1 MSTTLHC
8 AVIALLVS
16 AAASAQV
23 KESITVSY
31 VEVPV
36 TVVDRAGNP
45 VRGLQGK
52 DFEVLDQGKAR
63 VIRSFDVVDFA
74 SPESVTAISPLNPVA
89 RRNFLLLFDLT
100 YSSPEA
106 ITRAQAAASNFLK
119 TMVGPRDLVGVATL
133 DIMHGFRLLSAFTTD
148 RRLIVAAI
156 ENPLSFRGFDPL
168 QIASVSPLESLSD
181 LPDAST
187 GDTNKFGATDDL
199 KDMLRGAGRSQDE
212 NNRANIDRQVSLLTG
227 MATMLRAVSGQKHVV
242 FLSEGFDPRLMQGRE
257 AAGGQADKTF
267 EKASIESGQLW
278 NVDNDNRYGS
288 SKSIS
293 LLTVLTDAAKRSD
306 VILDAVDIHGLR
318 SNLDPRKGVS
328 PQSNEGLHLLADSTG
343 GRVFQNSNDLSSD
356 FGRILKAQEVV
367 YILGFQ
373 APVQQPGKFHPLN
386 VRVTGVPGAHV
397 SARTGYYEPG
407 GENRIERT
415 LTNAEV
421 VLNDI
426 PQDAIH
432 VAALAAAFPTTGPK
446 AQVPVILEVNG
457 PDLIAADKGGQS
469 AALGIFVYAFDE
481 TGVVGDSI
489 YQRANLDLAKLGG
502 SLKNGVKYYAT
513 LSLPPGHY
521 AIKSLVTLG
530 ETGKRGFARNDVV
543 VPNGNDFAVSQ
554 PLFFEEPGHWLMLK
568 GGSHDRTNAAY
579 PFAVA
584 GKPFIPSAGVRI
596 RSGEPR
602 TFAIFVQNAAPDDLS
617 VVTTPR
623 ATMAA
628 KGTGSNGS
636 LFVFRLDSVEAKD
649 AAMNVTVQ
657 KRGGE
662 SQTTSV
668 PITTQ

>member
-1 MSTTLHC
+1 MRTVLRY
-8 AVIALLVS
+8 AAIALLVT

-63 VIRSFDVVDFA
+63 AIRSFDVVDFA

-100 YSSPEA
+100 YSSPETM
-106 ITRAQAAASNFLK
+106 TRAQAAAGNFLK
-119 TMVGPRDLVGVATL
+119 TMVGPRDLVGVATI

-156 ENPLSFRGFDPL
+156 EDPRSFHGFDPL
-168 QIASVSPLESLSD
+168 QIAAVSPIDSITD
-181 LPDAST
+181 LPDPT
-187 GDTNKFGATDDL
+187 GAENKLGVTEDL
-199 KDMLRGAGRSQDE
+199 KDMLRGASRSQDE

-227 MATMLRAVSGQKHVV
+227 MTTALRAVSGQKHVV

-257 AAGGQADKTF
+257 ASGGQSDKAF
-267 EKASIESGQLW
+267 EKASVESGQIW

-293 LLTVLTDAAKRSD
+293 MLTMLTDAAKRSD

-356 FGRILKAQEVV
+356 FGRILKSQEVV

-373 APVQQPGKFHPLN
+373 APVQQPGKFHALN
-386 VRVTGVPGAHV
+386 VRVTNVPGARV

-407 GENRIERT
+407 GENRIERS

-426 PQDAIH
+426 PQEAIH

-457 PDLIAADKGGQS
+457 PDLIAAGTGSQS
-469 AALGIFVYAFDE
+469 STLGIFIYAFEE
-481 TGVVGDSI
+481 TGVVDDSI
-489 YQRANLDLAKLGG
+489 YQRATLDLTKLGG

-636 LFVFRLDSVEAKD
+636 LFVFRLDSVEPKD

-668 PITTQ
+668 PIATQ

>member
-1 MSTTLHC
+1 MRTVLRY
-8 AVIALLVS
+8 AALALLLA

-63 VIRSFDVVDFA
+63 AIRSFDVVDFA

-100 YSSPEA
+100 FSSPET
-106 ITRAQAAASNFLK
+106 ITRAQAAAGNFLK
-119 TMVGPRDLVGVATL
+119 TMVGPRDLVGVATI

-156 ENPLSFRGFDPL
+156 EDPRSFRGFDPL
-168 QIASVSPLESLSD
+168 QIAAVSPLESLSD

-187 GDTNKFGATDDL
+187 GDSNKFGATDEL

-227 MATMLRAVSGQKHVV
+227 MATTLRAVSGQKHVV

-257 AAGGQADKTF
+257 ASGGQSEKAF

-293 LLTVLTDAAKRSD
+293 LLTMLTDAAKRSD

-373 APVQQPGKFHPLN
+373 APVQQPGKFHALN
-386 VRVTGVPGAHV
+386 VRVTGVPGARV

-407 GENRIERT
+407 GENRIERS

-457 PDLIAADKGGQS
+457 PDLIAADKGSQS
-469 AALGIFVYAFDE
+469 ATLGIFIYAFDE

-489 YQRANLDLAKLGG
+489 YQRASLDLAKLGG

-543 VPNGNDFAVSQ
+543 VPKGNDFAVSQ
-554 PLFFEEPGHWLMLK
+554 PLFFEEPGRWLMLK
-568 GGSHDRTNAAY
+568 GGSHDRTDAAY

-636 LFVFRLDSVEAKD
+636 LFVFRLDSVEPKD

-662 SQTTSV
+662 SQTSSV
-668 PITTQ
+668 PIATQ

>member
-1 MSTTLHC
+1 MRTASYFV
-8 AVIALLVS
+8 AIALLV
-16 AAASAQV
+16 AAVASAQV

-45 VRGLQGK
+45 IRGLQGK

-100 YSSPEA
+100 FSSPET
-106 ITRAQAAASNFLK
+106 ITRAQAAAGNFLK
-119 TMVGPRDLVGVATL
+119 TMVGPRDLVGVATI

-148 RRLIVAAI
+148 RRLIVTAI
-156 ENPLSFRGFDPL
+156 EDPRSFRGFDPL
-168 QIASVSPLESLSD
+168 QISAVSPLDSISD
-181 LPDAST
+181 LPDLPGA
-187 GDTNKFGATDDL
+187 DNKFGVTEEL

-212 NNRANIDRQVSLLTG
+212 NNRASIDRQVSLLTG
-227 MATMLRAVSGQKHVV
+227 MATTLRAVSGQKHVV
-242 FLSEGFDPRLMQGRE
+242 FLSEGFDPRLIQGRE
-257 AAGGQADKTF
+257 ASGGQSEKGF
-267 EKASIESGQLW
+267 ERASIESGQIW

-293 LLTVLTDAAKRSD
+293 LLTMLTDAAKRSD

-318 SNLDPRKGVS
+318 SNLDARKGVS

-356 FGRILKAQEVV
+356 FGRILKSQEVV

-373 APVQQPGKFHPLN
+373 APVQQPGKFHALN
-386 VRVTGVPGAHV
+386 VRVSGIPGARV

-407 GENRIERT
+407 GENRMERS

-426 PQDAIH
+426 PQEAIH
-432 VAALAAAFPTTGPK
+432 VAGLAAAFPTTGPK
-446 AQVPVILEVNG
+446 AQVPVILEVSG
-457 PDLIAADKGGQS
+457 QDLIAAATGAPS
-469 AALGIFVYAFDE
+469 ATLGIFIYAFDE
-481 TGVVGDSI
+481 TGVVNDSI
-489 YQRANLDLAKLGG
+489 YQRAALDLTKLGG

-513 LSLPPGHY
+513 LSLTPGHY

-530 ETGKRGFARNDVV
+530 DTGKRGFARNDVV

-554 PLFFEEPGHWLMLK
+554 PFFFEEPGRWLMLK

-579 PFAVA
+579 PFVVA
-584 GKPFIPSAGVRI
+584 GKPFIPSAGVRV

-602 TFAIFVQNAAPDDLS
+602 TFAVFVQNAAPDDLS

-623 ATMAA
+623 TTMAA
-628 KGTGSNGS
+628 KGTGSSGS

-668 PITTQ
+668 PISMQ

>member
-1 MSTTLHC
+1 M
-8 AVIALLVS
+8 
-16 AAASAQV
+16 
-23 KESITVSY
+23 
-31 VEVPV
+31 

-45 VRGLQGK
+45 IRGLQGK

-100 YSSPEA
+100 FSSPET
-106 ITRAQAAASNFLK
+106 ITRAQAAAGNFLK
-119 TMVGPRDLVGVATL
+119 TMVGPRDLVGVATI

-156 ENPLSFRGFDPL
+156 NDPRSFHGFDPL
-168 QIASVSPLESLSD
+168 QISVVSPLDTVTD
-181 LPDAST
+181 LPDLPGT
-187 GDTNKFGATDDL
+187 ENKLGVTEEL

-227 MATMLRAVSGQKHVV
+227 MATTLRAVSGQKHVV
-242 FLSEGFDPRLMQGRE
+242 FLSEGFDPRLMQGRGASGDQSE
-257 AAGGQADKTF
+257 KAF
-267 EKASIESGQLW
+267 EKNSIETGQIW

-293 LLTVLTDAAKRSD
+293 LLTMLTDAAKRSD

-318 SNLDPRKGVS
+318 SNLDPRKGLS

-356 FGRILKAQEVV
+356 FGRILKSQEVV

-386 VRVTGVPGAHV
+386 VRVTGVPGARV

-407 GENRIERT
+407 GENRMERS

-426 PQDAIH
+426 PQEAIH

-469 AALGIFVYAFDE
+469 ATLGIFIYAFDE
-481 TGVVGDSI
+481 TGVVDDSI
-489 YQRANLDLAKLGG
+489 YQRATLDLAKLGG
-502 SLKNGVKYYAT
+502 TLKNGVKYYAT

-543 VPNGNDFAVSQ
+543 VPKGNEFAVSQ

-584 GKPFIPSAGVRI
+584 GKPFIPSAGVRV

-628 KGTGSNGS
+628 KGTGSSGS

-662 SQTTSV
+662 SQTSSV

>member
-1 MSTTLHC
+1 MRTVLRY
-8 AVIALLVS
+8 AAIALFMT

-63 VIRSFDVVDFA
+63 AIRSFDVVDFA

-100 YSSPEA
+100 YSSPETM
-106 ITRAQAAASNFLK
+106 TRAQAAAGNFLK
-119 TMVGPRDLVGVATL
+119 TMVGPRDLVGVATI
-133 DIMHGFRLLSAFTTD
+133 DIMHGFRLLSSFTTD

-156 ENPLSFRGFDPL
+156 EDPRSFHGFDPL
-168 QIASVSPLESLSD
+168 QIAAVSPTDSITD
-181 LPDAST
+181 LPDPT
-187 GDTNKFGATDDL
+187 GAENKLGVTEEL
-199 KDMLRGAGRSQDE
+199 KDMLRGASRSQDE

-227 MATMLRAVSGQKHVV
+227 MTTALRAVSGQKHVV

-257 AAGGQADKTF
+257 ASGGQSDKAF
-267 EKASIESGQLW
+267 EKASVESGQIW

-293 LLTVLTDAAKRSD
+293 LLTMLTDAAKRSD

-356 FGRILKAQEVV
+356 FGRILKSQEVV

-373 APVQQPGKFHPLN
+373 APVQQPGKFHALN
-386 VRVTGVPGAHV
+386 VRVTNVPGARV

-407 GENRIERT
+407 GENRIERS

-426 PQDAIH
+426 PQEAIH

-457 PDLIAADKGGQS
+457 PDLVAAGTGGQS
-469 AALGIFVYAFDE
+469 STLGIFIYAFDE

-489 YQRANLDLAKLGG
+489 YQRATLDLTKLGG
-502 SLKNGVKYYAT
+502 SLKNGVKYYTT

-530 ETGKRGFARNDVV
+530 ETGKRGFARNDMV

-584 GKPFIPSAGVRI
+584 GKPFIPSAGVRV

-617 VVTTPR
+617 VITTPR

-628 KGTGSNGS
+628 KGTASNGS
-636 LFVFRLDSVEAKD
+636 LFVFRLDSVEPKD
-649 AAMNVTVQ
+649 GAMNVTVQ

>member
-1 MSTTLHC
+1 MRTASYFV
-8 AVIALLVS
+8 AIALLVA

-45 VRGLQGK
+45 IRGLQGK

-100 YSSPEA
+100 FSSPET
-106 ITRAQAAASNFLK
+106 ITRAQAAAGNFLK
-119 TMVGPRDLVGVATL
+119 TMVGPRDLVGVATI

-156 ENPLSFRGFDPL
+156 EDPRSFRGFDPL
-168 QIASVSPLESLSD
+168 QISAVSPLDSISD
-181 LPDAST
+181 LPDLPGA
-187 GDTNKFGATDDL
+187 DNKFGVTEEL

-212 NNRANIDRQVSLLTG
+212 NNRASIDRQVSLLTG
-227 MATMLRAVSGQKHVV
+227 MATTLRAVSGQKHVV
-242 FLSEGFDPRLMQGRE
+242 FLSEGFDPRLIQGRE
-257 AAGGQADKTF
+257 ASGGQSEKGF
-267 EKASIESGQLW
+267 ERASIESGQIW

-293 LLTVLTDAAKRSD
+293 LLTMLTDAAKRSD

-318 SNLDPRKGVS
+318 SNLDARKGVS

-356 FGRILKAQEVV
+356 FGRILKSQEVV

-373 APVQQPGKFHPLN
+373 APVQQPGKFHALN
-386 VRVTGVPGAHV
+386 VRVTGIPGARV

-407 GENRIERT
+407 GENRMERS

-426 PQDAIH
+426 PQEAIH
-432 VAALAAAFPTTGPK
+432 VASLAAAFPTTGLK

-457 PDLIAADKGGQS
+457 SDLIAADKGSQS
-469 AALGIFVYAFDE
+469 ATLGIFIYAFDE
-481 TGVVGDSI
+481 TGVVNDSI
-489 YQRANLDLAKLGG
+489 YQRAALDLTKLGG

-513 LSLPPGHY
+513 LSLTPGHY

-530 ETGKRGFARNDVV
+530 DAGKRGFARNDVV

-554 PLFFEEPGHWLMLK
+554 PFFFEEPGRWLMLK

-579 PFAVA
+579 PFVVA
-584 GKPFIPSAGVRI
+584 GKPFIPSAGVRV

-623 ATMAA
+623 TTMAA
-628 KGTGSNGS
+628 KGTGTNGS

-668 PITTQ
+668 PISMQ

>member
-1 MSTTLHC
+1 MRTVLRY
-8 AVIALLVS
+8 AAIALLVT

-100 YSSPEA
+100 YSSPETM
-106 ITRAQAAASNFLK
+106 TRAQAAAGNFLK
-119 TMVGPRDLVGVATL
+119 TMVGPRDLVGVATI

-156 ENPLSFRGFDPL
+156 EDPRSFHGFDPL
-168 QIASVSPLESLSD
+168 QIAAVSPIDSITD
-181 LPDAST
+181 LPDPT
-187 GDTNKFGATDDL
+187 GAENKLGVTEEL
-199 KDMLRGAGRSQDE
+199 KDMLRGASRSQDE

-227 MATMLRAVSGQKHVV
+227 MTTALRAVSGQKHVV

-257 AAGGQADKTF
+257 ASGGQSDKAF
-267 EKASIESGQLW
+267 EKASVESGQIW

-293 LLTVLTDAAKRSD
+293 MLTMLTDAAKRSD

-356 FGRILKAQEVV
+356 FGRILKSQEVV

-373 APVQQPGKFHPLN
+373 APVQQPGKFHALN
-386 VRVTGVPGAHV
+386 VRVTNVPGARV

-407 GENRIERT
+407 GENRIERS

-426 PQDAIH
+426 SQEAIH

-457 PDLIAADKGGQS
+457 PDLVTAGTGGQS
-469 AALGIFVYAFDE
+469 STLGIFIYAFDE

-489 YQRANLDLAKLGG
+489 YQRATLDLTKLGG
-502 SLKNGVKYYAT
+502 SLKNGVKYYTT

-568 GGSHDRTNAAY
+568 GGSHDKTNAAY

-584 GKPFIPSAGVRI
+584 GKPFIPSAGVRV

-602 TFAIFVQNAAPDDLS
+602 TFAIFVQNAVPDDLS

-628 KGTGSNGS
+628 KGTASNGS
-636 LFVFRLDSVEAKD
+636 LFVFRLDSVEPKD

>member
-1 MSTTLHC
+1 MRTIYSC
-8 AVIALLVS
+8 AAL
-16 AAASAQV
+16 AFFITATASAQV

-74 SPESVTAISPLNPVA
+74 SPASVTAISPLNPVA

-100 YSSPEA
+100 YAAPES
-106 ITRAQAAASNFLK
+106 ITRAQTAASNFLTTK
-119 TMVGPRDLVGVATL
+119 VGPRDLVGVATI

-148 RRLIVAAI
+148 RRLIVSAI

-168 QIASVSPLESLSD
+168 QIAAVSPLESLSD
-181 LPDAST
+181 LPEPPT
-187 GDTNKFGATDDL
+187 GEKSKFGATDEL
-199 KDMLRGAGRSQDE
+199 KDMLHGVTRSEDE
-212 NNRANIDRQVSLLTG
+212 YSRESIDRQVSLLTG
-227 MATMLRAVSGQKHVV
+227 MATMLRAVTGQKHVV
-242 FLSEGFDPRLMQGRE
+242 FLSEGFDPRLIQGRE
-257 AAGGQADKTF
+257 ARGGQEEKAND
-267 EKASIESGQLW
+267 KASIENGELW
-278 NVDNDNRYGS
+278 NVDTDNFYGS

-293 LLTVLTDAAKRSD
+293 LLTTLTDAAKRSD
-306 VILDAVDIHGLR
+306 VILDAIDIHGLR
-318 SNLDPRKGVS
+318 SSLDTRKGVS
-328 PQSNEGLHLLADSTG
+328 PKSNEGLHLLADSTG
-343 GRVFQNSNDLSSD
+343 GTVFQNSNDLTTD
-356 FGRILKAQEVV
+356 FDRMLKAQEVV
-367 YILGFQ
+367 YVLGFQ
-373 APVQQPGKFHPLN
+373 APVQQPGKFHALN
-386 VRVTGVPGAHV
+386 VRVKGVSGARV
-397 SARTGYYEPG
+397 SSRTGYYEPG
-407 GENRIERT
+407 GENRMERS

-432 VAALAAAFPTTGPK
+432 VEALAAAFPTTSQK
-446 AQVPVILEVNG
+446 AQVPVILEVSG
-457 PDLIAADKGGQS
+457 PDLLAAATGAPS

-489 YQRANLDLAKLGG
+489 YQRANLDLTKISG

-543 VPNGNDFAVSQ
+543 VPNGSDFAVSQ
-554 PLFFEEPGHWLMLK
+554 PLFFEEPGRWLMLK

-584 GKPFIPSAGVRI
+584 GKPFIPSAGVHV

-602 TFAIFVQNAAPDDLS
+602 TFAIFVQNAVPDDLS
-617 VVTTPR
+617 VVTTPK

-662 SQTTSV
+662 SQTSSV

>member
-1 MSTTLHC
+1 MRTILRCS
-8 AVIALLVS
+8 AIALLVT

-45 VRGLQGK
+45 IRGLQGK

-100 YSSPEA
+100 FSSPET
-106 ITRAQAAASNFLK
+106 ITRAQAAAGNFLK
-119 TMVGPRDLVGVATL
+119 TMVGPRDLVGVATI

-156 ENPLSFRGFDPL
+156 NDPRSFHGFDPL
-168 QIASVSPLESLSD
+168 QISVVSPLDTVTD
-181 LPDAST
+181 LPDLPGT
-187 GDTNKFGATDDL
+187 ENKLGVTEEL

-227 MATMLRAVSGQKHVV
+227 MATTLRAVSGQKHVV
-242 FLSEGFDPRLMQGRE
+242 FLSEGFDPRLMQGRGASGDQSE
-257 AAGGQADKTF
+257 KAF
-267 EKASIESGQLW
+267 EKNSIETGQIW

-293 LLTVLTDAAKRSD
+293 LLTMLTDAAKRSD

-356 FGRILKAQEVV
+356 FGRILKSQEVV

-386 VRVTGVPGAHV
+386 VRVTGVPGARV

-407 GENRIERT
+407 GENRMERS

-426 PQDAIH
+426 PQEAIH

-469 AALGIFVYAFDE
+469 ATLGIFIYAFDE
-481 TGVVGDSI
+481 TGVVDDSI
-489 YQRANLDLAKLGG
+489 YQRATLDLAKLGG
-502 SLKNGVKYYAT
+502 TLKNGVKYYAT

-543 VPNGNDFAVSQ
+543 VPKGNEFAVSQ

-584 GKPFIPSAGVRI
+584 GKPFIPSAGVRV

-628 KGTGSNGS
+628 KGTGSSGS

-662 SQTTSV
+662 SQTSSV

>member
-1 MSTTLHC
+1 MRTILRCS
-8 AVIALLVS
+8 AIALLVT

-100 YSSPEA
+100 YSSPET
-106 ITRAQAAASNFLK
+106 ITRAQAAAGNFLK
-119 TMVGPRDLVGVATL
+119 TMVGPRDLVGVATI

-156 ENPLSFRGFDPL
+156 NDPRSFHGFDPL
-168 QIASVSPLESLSD
+168 QISVVSPLDTVTD
-181 LPDAST
+181 LPDLPGT
-187 GDTNKFGATDDL
+187 ENKLGVTEEL

-227 MATMLRAVSGQKHVV
+227 MATTLRAVSGQKHVV

-257 AAGGQADKTF
+257 ASGAQSEKAF
-267 EKASIESGQLW
+267 EKASIESGQIW

-293 LLTVLTDAAKRSD
+293 LLTMLTDAAKRSD

-318 SNLDPRKGVS
+318 SNLDPRKGLS

-356 FGRILKAQEVV
+356 FGRILKSQEVV

-386 VRVTGVPGAHV
+386 VRVTGVPGARV

-407 GENRIERT
+407 GENRMERS

-426 PQDAIH
+426 PQEAIH

-469 AALGIFVYAFDE
+469 ATLGIFIYAFDE
-481 TGVVGDSI
+481 TGVVDDSI
-489 YQRANLDLAKLGG
+489 YQRATLDLAKLGG
-502 SLKNGVKYYAT
+502 TLKNGVKYYAT

-543 VPNGNDFAVSQ
+543 VPKGNEFAVSQ

-584 GKPFIPSAGVRI
+584 GKPFIPSAGVRV

-617 VVTTPR
+617 VVTNPR
-623 ATMAA
+623 TTMAA

-662 SQTTSV
+662 SQTSSV
-668 PITTQ
+668 PITAQ

>member
-1 MSTTLHC
+1 MRTAFHY
-8 AVIALLVS
+8 AAIALLVTS
-16 AAASAQV
+16 AASAQV

-63 VIRSFDVVDFA
+63 AIRSFDVVDFA

-100 YSSPEA
+100 FSSPET
-106 ITRAQAAASNFLK
+106 ITRAQAAAGNFLK
-119 TMVGPRDLVGVATL
+119 TMVGPRDLVGVATI

-156 ENPLSFRGFDPL
+156 EDPRSFRGFDPL
-168 QIASVSPLESLSD
+168 QIANVSPIDSISD
-181 LPDAST
+181 LPDPT
-187 GDTNKFGATDDL
+187 GADNKFGVTEDL

-227 MATMLRAVSGQKHVV
+227 MATTLRAVSGQKHVV

-257 AAGGQADKTF
+257 ASGGESEKAF
-267 EKASIESGQLW
+267 EKASVESGQIW

-293 LLTVLTDAAKRSD
+293 LLTMLTDAAKRSD

-386 VRVTGVPGAHV
+386 VRVTNVPGARV

-407 GENRIERT
+407 GENRMERS

-469 AALGIFVYAFDE
+469 ATLGIFIYAFDE

-489 YQRANLDLAKLGG
+489 YQRATLDLAKLGG

-513 LSLPPGHY
+513 LSLAPGHY

-543 VPNGNDFAVSQ
+543 VPKGNDFAVSQ
-554 PLFFEEPGHWLMLK
+554 PFFFEEPGQWLMLK

-602 TFAIFVQNAAPDDLS
+602 TFAIFVQNAVPDDLS

-636 LFVFRLDSVEAKD
+636 LFVFRLDSVEPKD

-662 SQTTSV
+662 SQTSSV
-668 PITTQ
+668 PLTTQ